1 MTWPHVRAI
10 IPLGR
15 HRHAVITYEQSRS
28 VVQLVTAAAMVTST
42 DIITSSRGIG
52 IVRAWKLEL
61 FPAELCNWKNQNLN
75 WRLRIYHRRVRG
87 CGLRRLGVGGCG
99 CVNGPWHPH
108 SGTAMHTCML
118 ATCAALSLIAV
129 GVAGGHQSH
138 ALGADIQDLGK
149 KTTQRRRAH
158 GPSVGFLSEGLS
170 GGDSRVGHERWR
182 RASTTLEPTT
192 GSGELDRL
200 SHLSTV
206 ADTFTQLDLNQC
218 LVCMMTLSSA
228 HMHTIG
234 RRSSCSLKLQHA
246 FCVCKFAVEA
256 ELVNCTLNQQSA
268 MSDLRN
274 AELML
279 HKLRALYDMY

>member
-1 MTWPHVRAI
+1 
-10 IPLGR
+10 
-15 HRHAVITYEQSRS
+15 
-28 VVQLVTAAAMVTST
+28 
-42 DIITSSRGIG
+42 
-52 IVRAWKLEL
+52 
-61 FPAELCNWKNQNLN
+61 
-75 WRLRIYHRRVRG
+75 
-87 CGLRRLGVGGCG
+87 VGGCG

-206 ADTFTQLDLNQC
+206 ADTRRH
-218 LVCMMTLSSA
+218 SA
-228 HMHTIG
+228 GPKSMP
-234 RRSSCSLKLQHA
+234 C
-246 FCVCKFAVEA
+246 
-256 ELVNCTLNQQSA
+256 
-268 MSDLRN
+268 
-274 AELML
+274 
-279 HKLRALYDMY
+279 LYDIVKCTHAHNWEKIELHAV